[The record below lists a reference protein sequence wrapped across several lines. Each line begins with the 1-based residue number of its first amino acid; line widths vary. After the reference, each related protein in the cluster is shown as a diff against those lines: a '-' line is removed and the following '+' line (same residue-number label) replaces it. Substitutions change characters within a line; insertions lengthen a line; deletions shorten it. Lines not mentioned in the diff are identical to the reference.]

1 MSYTYQLKIINFKIV
16 FISILLS
23 FHIFFWDVKFYGG
36 YGLRELIILADFY
49 LFYDFYKK
57 SFLPIK
63 RNIKDLSVIL
73 ILFFLFSVHLIF
85 NIFYEGLL
93 IDFNNLK
100 SISGIFCLIFFVYF
114 YYDLILKNFSLVVN
128 FFIFIFLL
136 SFLFSNFSESTISEI
151 NSICASKIKMT
162 NKFIFQENSH
172 LGMMLGSVFCYLI
185 YDNKSKKIY
194 FHTFLFLILTLI
206 FFFAGSVTQYV
217 SIAIGLIIVAILD
230 IKFFFKKI
238 FLNLLLLISILYSV
252 NYYIGQY
259 NEVYKNKCLNK
270 FFESSLSIS
279 TVIGYNILDKSK
291 LDAPKTE
298 GLTKDN
304 FSLLPLVEPK
314 GILLDPRNDGG
325 DAVASASTVDGEVV
339 VVRRDPPAKS
349 WLIDNDL
356 TAGDVHSLPPLS
368 TSSFI
373 TLEIPEQSLLNFE
386 PSTIY
391 QIFKKSR
398 KSNEKKKFLDNIYNF
413 ENEKISKDIKYEN
426 LKRKY
431 PPIDLFNLTLSVVL
445 NALNISFEALL
456 HKPLGWGLNMYEYAF
471 DLYMFDQRVY
481 PYHYHEVFTLN
492 YNDGSANIPKLIT
505 EFGLFSFILIP
516 IFFIFLFSKKIS
528 PQNKIFFVTLILTQ
542 LLRGAGYF
550 NGGFG
555 FSIIFMCFTVFNFYN
570 KKS

>member
-1 MSYTYQLKIINFKIV
+1 VDTTYQLKKIDFEIL

-36 YGLRELIILADFY
+36 YGLRELIILAYFY

-63 RNIKDLSVIL
+63 RNIKDLSIIL
-73 ILFFLFSVHLIF
+73 ILFFLFSVHLTF

-128 FFIFIFLL
+128 FFIFIFIF
-136 SFLFSNFSESTISEI
+136 SILFSNFSESTITEI
-151 NSICASKIKMT
+151 HSVCASKFKIT

-230 IKFFFKKI
+230 IKFFFRKI
-238 FLNLLLLISILYSV
+238 FLNLLLLISILYSI
-252 NYYIGQY
+252 NHYIGQY
-259 NEVYKNKCLNK
+259 DKDYKNKCLNK
-270 FFESSLSIS
+270 FSKSSLSIS
-279 TVIGYNILDKSK
+279 TVIGNKILDKSK
-291 LDAPKTE
+291 IDAPKTG

-304 FSLLPLVEPK
+304 FSLLPLVEPTE
-314 GILLDPRNDGG
+314 ILLDPRNDEG
-325 DAVASASTVDGEVV
+325 DAVASANTVDGGVV
-339 VVRRDPPAKS
+339 FVRWDHLAKS
-349 WLIDNDL
+349 WLIDKDL
-356 TAGDVHSLPPLS
+356 TADDVLRLPLLS

-373 TLEIPEQSLLNFE
+373 ALEIPAQSLSNFE
-386 PSTIY
+386 PNTIY

-431 PPIDLFNLTLSVVL
+431 PKDLFNLTVSVYL

-456 HKPLGWGLNMYEYAF
+456 HKPFGWGLNMYEYAF

>member
-1 MSYTYQLKIINFKIV
+1 MYQLKIINFEIL

-23 FHIFFWDVKFYGG
+23 FHIFFWDVKFYGV

-73 ILFFLFSVHLIF
+73 TLFFLFSVHLIF

-100 SISGIFCLIFFVYF
+100 SISGIFCLIIFVYF
-114 YYDLILKNFSLVVN
+114 YYDLILKNLSLVVN
-128 FFIFIFLL
+128 FFIFIFLF
-136 SFLFSNFSESTISEI
+136 SILFSSFSESTISEI
-151 NSICASKIKMT
+151 YSICASKIKMT

-172 LGMMLGSVFCYLI
+172 LGMMIGSVFCYLI

-206 FFFAGSVTQYV
+206 FFFSGSVTQYV

-230 IKFFFKKI
+230 IKFFFRKI
-238 FLNLLLLISILYSV
+238 FLNLLLLISILYSI
-252 NYYIGQY
+252 NYFVTQDDKD
-259 NEVYKNKCLNK
+259 YKNKCLSK
-270 FFESSLSIS
+270 FFQSSLSVGSTIGNNIS
-279 TVIGYNILDKSK
+279 DNSK
-291 LDAPKTE
+291 VNAPKM
-298 GLTKDN
+298 GVLTKDN
-304 FSLLPLVEPK
+304 LISDFPK
-314 GILLDPRNDGG
+314 EDSN
-325 DAVASASTVDGEVV
+325 
-339 VVRRDPPAKS
+339 
-349 WLIDNDL
+349 
-356 TAGDVHSLPPLS
+356 
-368 TSSFI
+368 
-373 TLEIPEQSLLNFE
+373 
-386 PSTIY
+386 Y

-398 KSNEKKKFLDNIYNF
+398 KSNEKKKFLGNIYNF
-413 ENEKISKDIKYEN
+413 ENEKISKNIKYEH

-431 PPIDLFNLTLSVVL
+431 PKNTFNLSVSVFL
-445 NALNISFEALL
+445 NALNISFATLL
-456 HKPLGWGLNMYEYAF
+456 HKPFGWGLNMYEYAF

-528 PQNKIFFVTLILTQ
+528 PQNKIFFSTLILTQ

-570 KKS
+570 KKG

>member
-1 MSYTYQLKIINFKIV
+1 MGSTYQLKIINFEIL

-23 FHIFFWDVKFYGG
+23 FHIFFWDVKFYGV

-73 ILFFLFSVHLIF
+73 TLFFLFSVHLIF
-85 NIFYEGLL
+85 NILYEGLL

-100 SISGIFCLIFFVYF
+100 SISGIFCLIIFVYF
-114 YYDLILKNFSLVVN
+114 YYDLILKNLSLVVN
-128 FFIFIFLL
+128 FFIFIFLF
-136 SFLFSNFSESTISEI
+136 SILFSSFSESTISEI

-172 LGMMLGSVFCYLI
+172 LGMMIGSVFCYLI

-206 FFFAGSVTQYV
+206 FFFSGSVTQYV

-230 IKFFFKKI
+230 IKFFFRKI
-238 FLNLLLLISILYSV
+238 FLNLLLLISILYTI
-252 NYYIGQY
+252 NYFVTQDDKD
-259 NEVYKNKCLNK
+259 YKNNCLNK
-270 FFESSLSIS
+270 FSQSSLSIGS
-279 TVIGYNILDKSK
+279 AIGNNISNNSK
-291 LDAPKTE
+291 VNAPKMG

-304 FSLLPLVEPK
+304 FSLLPLEEQKVINLNDKVLKNQRLLKLALKYKIIDFDFLKKEYDNLISDFPK
-314 GILLDPRNDGG
+314 EDFSKEDSQI
-325 DAVASASTVDGEVV
+325 
-339 VVRRDPPAKS
+339 
-349 WLIDNDL
+349 
-356 TAGDVHSLPPLS
+356 PLQ
-368 TSSFI
+368 
-373 TLEIPEQSLLNFE
+373 LLLNFE
-386 PSTIY
+386 FNSIY

-398 KSNEKKKFLDNIYNF
+398 KSNEKKKFLVNIYNF
-413 ENEKISKDIKYEN
+413 ENEKISKNIKYED

-431 PPIDLFNLTLSVVL
+431 PEDIFNLSVSVFL
-445 NALNISFEALL
+445 NALNISFATLL
-456 HKPLGWGLNMYEYAF
+456 HKPFGWGLNMYEYAF

-505 EFGLFSFILIP
+505 EFGLISFILIP

-528 PQNKIFFVTLILTQ
+528 PQNKIFFSTLILTQ

-570 KKS
+570 KKG

>member
-1 MSYTYQLKIINFKIV
+1 VGSTYQLKKINFEIL

-23 FHIFFWDVKFYGG
+23 FHIFFWDVKFYGV
-36 YGLRELIILADFY
+36 YGLRELIILAYFF

-57 SFLPIK
+57 NFLPIK

-73 ILFFLFSVHLIF
+73 ILYFLFSVHLIF

-136 SFLFSNFSESTISEI
+136 SILFSNFSESTIPEI
-151 NSICASKIKMT
+151 NSLCASKFKII

-206 FFFAGSVTQYV
+206 FFFTGSVTQYV

-230 IKFFFKKI
+230 IKFFFRKI
-238 FLNLLLLISILYSV
+238 FLNLLLLISILYSI
-252 NYYIGQY
+252 NYLITHY
-259 NEVYKNKCLNK
+259 NKDYKNKCFNK
-270 FFESSLSIS
+270 FSESSLSIG
-279 TVIGYNILDKSK
+279 TAIGNNISDNLKMD
-291 LDAPKTE
+291 DPKMG
-298 GLTKDN
+298 GLTNDN
-304 FSLLPLVEPK
+304 FSLLPLEEQKEINLIVQKNIE
-314 GILLDPRNDGG
+314 LLRLSLKYKIIDIDFFNKESD
-325 DAVASASTVDGEVV
+325 S
-339 VVRRDPPAKS
+339 
-349 WLIDNDL
+349 LIS
-356 TAGDVHSLPPLS
+356 V
-368 TSSFI
+368 SSKEDFQI
-373 TLEIPEQSLLNFE
+373 EHN
-386 PSTIY
+386 TIY
-391 QIFKKSR
+391 QIFKKFR
-398 KSNEKKKFLDNIYNF
+398 KSNEKKNFLDNIYNF
-413 ENEKISKDIKYEN
+413 ENEKISKNIKYEE

-431 PPIDLFNLTLSVVL
+431 PKDIFNLSTSVFL
-445 NALNISFEALL
+445 NALNISFTTLL
-456 HKPLGWGLNMYEYAF
+456 HKPFGWGLNMYEYAF
-471 DLYMFDQRVY
+471 DLYMFDERVY
-481 PYHYHEVFTLN
+481 PNHYHEVFTLN

-528 PQNKIFFVTLILTQ
+528 VQKKIFFGTLILTQ

-570 KKS
+570 KKG

>member
-1 MSYTYQLKIINFKIV
+1 MGSTYQLKIINFEIL

-23 FHIFFWDVKFYGG
+23 FHIFFWDVKFYGV

-73 ILFFLFSVHLIF
+73 TLFFLFSVHLIF
-85 NIFYEGLL
+85 NILYEGLL

-100 SISGIFCLIFFVYF
+100 SISGIFCLIIFVYF
-114 YYDLILKNFSLVVN
+114 YYDLILKNLSLVVN
-128 FFIFIFLL
+128 FFIFIFLF
-136 SFLFSNFSESTISEI
+136 SILFSSFSESTISEI

-172 LGMMLGSVFCYLI
+172 LGMMIGSVFCYLI

-206 FFFAGSVTQYV
+206 FFFSGSVTQYV

-230 IKFFFKKI
+230 IKFFFRKI
-238 FLNLLLLISILYSV
+238 FLNLLLLISILYTI
-252 NYYIGQY
+252 NYFVTQDDKD
-259 NEVYKNKCLNK
+259 YKNNCLNK
-270 FFESSLSIS
+270 FSQSSLSIGS
-279 TVIGYNILDKSK
+279 AIGNNISNNSK
-291 LDAPKTE
+291 VNAPKMRE
-298 GLTKDN
+298 LTNDKVLKNQRLLKLALKYKIIDFDFLKKEYDN
-304 FSLLPLVEPK
+304 LISDFPKEDFSKEDSQIPLQ
-314 GILLDPRNDGG
+314 L
-325 DAVASASTVDGEVV
+325 
-339 VVRRDPPAKS
+339 
-349 WLIDNDL
+349 
-356 TAGDVHSLPPLS
+356 
-368 TSSFI
+368 
-373 TLEIPEQSLLNFE
+373 LLNFE
-386 PSTIY
+386 FNSIY

-398 KSNEKKKFLDNIYNF
+398 KSNEKKKFLVNIYNF
-413 ENEKISKDIKYEN
+413 ENEKISKNIKYED

-431 PPIDLFNLTLSVVL
+431 PKDIFNLSVSVFL
-445 NALNISFEALL
+445 NALNISFATLL
-456 HKPLGWGLNMYEYAF
+456 HKPFGWGLNMYEYAF

-528 PQNKIFFVTLILTQ
+528 PQNKIFFSTLILTQ

-570 KKS
+570 KKG

>member
-1 MSYTYQLKIINFKIV
+1 VGSTYQLKKINFEIL

-23 FHIFFWDVKFYGG
+23 LHIFFWDVKFYGA

-63 RNIKDLSVIL
+63 RNIKDLFVIL

-128 FFIFIFLL
+128 FFIFIFL
-136 SFLFSNFSESTISEI
+136 FFILFSNFSESTISEI

-162 NKFIFQENSH
+162 NMFIFQENSH
-172 LGMMLGSVFCYLI
+172 LGMMIGSVFCYLI

-194 FHTFLFLILTLI
+194 FHTFLFLILSL
-206 FFFAGSVTQYV
+206 FFFFTGSVTQYV
-217 SIAIGLIIVAILD
+217 SITIGLIIVAILD
-230 IKFFFKKI
+230 IKFFFRKI
-238 FLNLLLLISILYSV
+238 FLNLLLLISILSSI
-252 NYYIGQY
+252 NYFIAQY
-259 NEVYKNKCLNK
+259 DKDYKNKCFSK
-270 FFESSLSIS
+270 FSESSLSIG
-279 TVIGYNILDKSK
+279 TVIGNSISD
-291 LDAPKTE
+291 
-298 GLTKDN
+298 KDN
-304 FSLLPLVEPK
+304 FSSLSLEKQKEMYLKDKAQKNIELLE
-314 GILLDPRNDGG
+314 
-325 DAVASASTVDGEVV
+325 
-339 VVRRDPPAKS
+339 
-349 WLIDNDL
+349 
-356 TAGDVHSLPPLS
+356 LS
-368 TSSFI
+368 T
-373 TLEIPEQSLLNFE
+373 N
-386 PSTIY
+386 TIY

-413 ENEKISKDIKYEN
+413 ENEKISKNIKYEE

-431 PPIDLFNLTLSVVL
+431 PKDQFNLSVSVFL
-445 NALNISFEALL
+445 NALNISFTSLL
-456 HKPLGWGLNMYEYAF
+456 HKPFGWGLNMYEYAF

-505 EFGLFSFILIP
+505 EFGFFSFILIP
-516 IFFIFLFSKKIS
+516 IFFNFLFSKKIS
-528 PQNKIFFVTLILTQ
+528 TQNKIFFGTLILTQ

-555 FSIIFMCFTVFNFYN
+555 FSIIIMCFTVFNFYN
-570 KKS
+570 KKG

>member
-1 MSYTYQLKIINFKIV
+1 MGSTYQLKKINFEIL

-23 FHIFFWDVKFYGG
+23 FHIFFWDVKFYGV

-49 LFYDFYKK
+49 LFYNFYKK

-128 FFIFIFLL
+128 FFIFIFLF
-136 SFLFSNFSESTISEI
+136 SILFSNFSESTISEI
-151 NSICASKIKMT
+151 NSICASKFKMT

-230 IKFFFKKI
+230 IKFFFRKI

-252 NYYIGQY
+252 NYFITEY
-259 NEVYKNKCLNK
+259 NKDYKNKCFNK
-270 FFESSLSIS
+270 FSESSLSIG
-279 TVIGYNILDKSK
+279 TAIGNNISDNSK
-291 LDAPKTE
+291 MDDPKMG

-304 FSLLPLVEPK
+304 FSLLPLEEQKVINSKNKVKKNRELLELSLKYKIIDTDFLNKEYDNLISDFPK
-314 GILLDPRNDGG
+314 EDFPKEDFQI
-325 DAVASASTVDGEVV
+325 
-339 VVRRDPPAKS
+339 
-349 WLIDNDL
+349 
-356 TAGDVHSLPPLS
+356 PLQ
-368 TSSFI
+368 I
-373 TLEIPEQSLLNFE
+373 LLNFE
-386 PSTIY
+386 PNTIY

-413 ENEKISKDIKYEN
+413 ENKKISKNIKYEA

-431 PPIDLFNLTLSVVL
+431 PKDRFNLSVSVLL
-445 NALNISFEALL
+445 NALNISFATLL
-456 HKPLGWGLNMYEYAF
+456 HKPFGWGLNMYEYAF

-528 PQNKIFFVTLILTQ
+528 KQNKIFFGTLILTQ

-570 KKS
+570 KKG

>member
-1 MSYTYQLKIINFKIV
+1 MGSTYQLKIINFEIL

-23 FHIFFWDVKFYGG
+23 FHIFFWDVKFYGA

-73 ILFFLFSVHLIF
+73 IFLFLFSVHLIF

-128 FFIFIFLL
+128 FFILIFLF
-136 SFLFSNFSESTISEI
+136 SILFSNFSESTISEI
-151 NSICASKIKMT
+151 NSVCASKFKIT

-194 FHTFLFLILTLI
+194 FHVFLFLILTLI

-217 SIAIGLIIVAILD
+217 SIAIGLIFIAILD
-230 IKFFFKKI
+230 IKFFFRKI
-238 FLNLLLLISILYSV
+238 FLNLLLLISILYSL
-252 NYYIGQY
+252 NYYMAQ
-259 NEVYKNKCLNK
+259 NHKDYKNKCLNK
-270 FFESSLSIS
+270 FSESSLSIS
-279 TVIGYNILDKSK
+279 SAITNNLFDKSK
-291 LDAPKTE
+291 
-298 GLTKDN
+298 KD
-304 FSLLPLVEPK
+304 
-314 GILLDPRNDGG
+314 
-325 DAVASASTVDGEVV
+325 
-339 VVRRDPPAKS
+339 
-349 WLIDNDL
+349 
-356 TAGDVHSLPPLS
+356 
-368 TSSFI
+368 
-373 TLEIPEQSLLNFE
+373 LLNNEFDNIE
-386 PSTIY
+386 SSTLY
-391 QIFKKSR
+391 QIFKKDKKYK
-398 KSNEKKKFLDNIYNF
+398 KSNGKKNFLDNIYIF
-413 ENEKISKDIKYEN
+413 ENEKIPKNIKYNTLE
-426 LKRKY
+426 RKY
-431 PPIDLFNLTLSVVL
+431 PKDIFNLTASVFL
-445 NALNISFEALL
+445 NALNISFTTLF
-456 HKPLGWGLNMYEYAF
+456 HKPFGWGLNMYEYAF

-492 YNDGSANIPKLIT
+492 YNDGSGNIPKLIT

-516 IFFIFLFSKKIS
+516 IFFIFLFSKKINT
-528 PQNKIFFVTLILTQ
+528 QNKIFFGTLILTQ

-555 FSIIFMCFTVFNFYN
+555 FSIIIMCFTVFNFYN
-570 KKS
+570 KKG